1 MLRNLVGSLRRR
13 ARSVAAHEAN
23 SSKTPTETMREN
35 NEAPI
40 LVTIQR
46 MVDKCA
52 AEDSD
57 EQEASCSDD
66 ACCVCLSR
74 VATVHAYPCGHKI
87 SCRLCASMMLKASA
101 KAQEKH
107 FRCIMCRSNV
117 YRLRYVRPDPVI
129 VLCKPEAPF
138 ALRSAHPG
146 EMSSLSGSWSRSS
159 PSPSATS
166 SCPG

>member
-1 MLRNLVGSLRRR
+1 
-13 ARSVAAHEAN
+13 
-23 SSKTPTETMREN
+23 
-35 NEAPI
+35 
-40 LVTIQR
+40 
-46 MVDKCA
+46 MVDKCV

-87 SCRLCASMMLKASA
+87 SCRLCATMMLKASA

-107 FRCIMCRSNV
+107 FRCIICRSNV
-117 YRLRYVRPDPVI
+117 YRLRYVRPDPVV
-129 VLCKPEAPF
+129 VLCKPDAPY
-138 ALRSAHPG
+138 ALQWMHPC
-146 EMSSLSGSWSRSS
+146 EIGSFGSTRSRSTDS
-159 PSPSATS
+159 PTAST